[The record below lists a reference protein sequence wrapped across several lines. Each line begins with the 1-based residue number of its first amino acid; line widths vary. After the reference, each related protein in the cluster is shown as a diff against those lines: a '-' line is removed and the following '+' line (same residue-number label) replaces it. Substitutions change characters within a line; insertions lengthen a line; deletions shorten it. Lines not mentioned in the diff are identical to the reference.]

1 MRNANKSPPPLNL
14 IILAQN
20 RDLCLPRFHS
30 TPPLGESRRNIATT
44 FGTEKLE
51 LFGYSMVKKIEDM
64 LIRFDR
70 IHERDRRT
78 DSGRTNTA

>member
-1 MRNANKSPPPLNL
+1 MRNANKSPPLNL

-20 RDLCLPRFHS
+20 RDLCLPRLHS

-51 LFGYSMVKKIEDM
+51 LFGYSMVLKKLKI
-64 LIRFDR
+64 
-70 IHERDRRT
+70 
-78 DSGRTNTA
+78 